1 MQTSDLF
8 IVHDAGPAG
17 LVSHQLFLFVVMGAV
32 IWFTVIMPQRKEAK
46 DHAAL
51 IASLQRGDRVVTN
64 AGIHGK
70 VHEARA
76 DTLVLEVSPN
86 AFLTVDR
93 EAVRRKVDA
102 GAETPKAGA

>member
-1 MQTSDLF
+1 MQTSEILVALD
-8 IVHDAGPAG
+8 PAQG
-17 LVSHQLFLFVVMGAV
+17 GILSSPLFLFAMMGAV

-46 DHAAL
+46 EHAAL
-51 IASLQRGDRVVTN
+51 IASLQKGDKVVTN

-76 DTLVLEVSPN
+76 DTLVIEISPN

-93 EAVRRKVDA
+93 EAVRRKLEGDA
-102 GAETPKAGA
+102 PKADA